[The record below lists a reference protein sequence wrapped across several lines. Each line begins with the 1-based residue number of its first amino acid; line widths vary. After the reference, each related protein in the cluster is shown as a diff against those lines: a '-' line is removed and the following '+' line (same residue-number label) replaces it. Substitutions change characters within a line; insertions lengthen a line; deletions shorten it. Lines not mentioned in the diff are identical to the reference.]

1 MFALGPS
8 SRGGGYVW
16 RLVRLRFRFAMKARR
31 TGFPPASWIARPL
44 LNLVGR
50 KRLRMLC
57 ENKTRFK
64 KTEDALRFYFRLRE
78 LLHSGRA
85 RRLVADELPAAACL
99 RASNAID
106 DYQCIGWCMQGLGEI
121 DLWLLSEVYGPTCFG
136 VHRRTFSHA
145 CKAGRLEFPNREFR
159 LRQVGLIHRHA
170 IGMVSRRLRALCMIP
185 SARMTPVAQARR
197 RLRASLKRVRVHG
210 AHAANQ

>member
-1 MFALGPS
+1 
-8 SRGGGYVW
+8 
-16 RLVRLRFRFAMKARR
+16 
-31 TGFPPASWIARPL
+31 
-44 LNLVGR
+44 
-50 KRLRMLC
+50 MLC

-99 RASNAID
+99 SAANAID
-106 DYQCIGWCMQGLGEI
+106 DYQGFGWCMQGLGEI

-159 LRQVGLIHRHA
+159 LRQVGLDPPSCDRYRESAASRFGHDSASTNARCA
-170 IGMVSRRLRALCMIP
+170 GSPPPEGRAETRPRSRRPCRKSI
-185 SARMTPVAQARR
+185 
-197 RLRASLKRVRVHG
+197 
-210 AHAANQ
+210 

>member
-1 MFALGPS
+1 
-8 SRGGGYVW
+8 
-16 RLVRLRFRFAMKARR
+16 
-31 TGFPPASWIARPL
+31 
-44 LNLVGR
+44 
-50 KRLRMLC
+50 MLC

-159 LRQVGLIHRHA
+159 LRQVGLIHHHA
-170 IGMVSRRLRALCMIP
+170 IGIVSRRLRGLGMIP
-185 SARMTPVAQARR
+185 AGRMMPVAQARR
-197 RLRASLKRVRVHG
+197 PLRASLKRVRVHG

>member
-1 MFALGPS
+1 
-8 SRGGGYVW
+8 
-16 RLVRLRFRFAMKARR
+16 
-31 TGFPPASWIARPL
+31 
-44 LNLVGR
+44 
-50 KRLRMLC
+50 MLC

-85 RRLVADELPAAACL
+85 RRLVADELPVAACL

-159 LRQVGLIHRHA
+159 LRQVGLIHHHA
-170 IGMVSRRLRALCMIP
+170 IGIVTRRLRGLGMIP
-185 SARMTPVAQARR
+185 PTRMTTVVQARGR
-197 RLRASLKRVRVHG
+197 IGAGLKRVRVHG